1 MVFTIEKFIEILKD
15 PKCIE
20 FDWEVEGCKVAFY
33 REWHLGNR
41 ESYFTVKEWLTTI
54 SNFPMKKDIT
64 KRTSAWTNL
73 ITK

>member
-33 REWHLGNR
+33 RDWHLGNK
-41 ESYFTVKEWLTTI
+41 ESYYTLK
-54 SNFPMKKDIT
+54 N
-64 KRTSAWTNL
+64 N
-73 ITK
+73 